1 MPQWSPQETAN
12 ILWAFAKTQTVNTPL
27 MDAAALWVLQPAHCS
42 LPPRELATFAWSFA
56 SLANRRMPLFHCIGF
71 MATASMQEFQA
82 QSLANLVQTFAQV
95 QLNCEPFFENMNV
108 QVGRGICIDMEPQAL
123 ANTAWALAH
132 LQVVND
138 SIMASIEDGIRSR
151 ISEFQLQELAS
162 AIWAFG
168 EMQLLDP
175 PLFAAVYSASLDKGL
190 KTADGSL
197 AVMTLSALA
206 RLKDPKLALLC
217 YSQLEDLGGSAK
229 GLGPLLAQAE
239 LEEHKEQHAQG
250 ESDAS
255 AASVSVAPSD
265 VLLQLRPAT
274 GHAAVTAAALH
285 LAEIGEAAEALKLV
299 EHLARSGQRGLWHQL
314 WVACGGQLALH
325 PRVRPD

>member
-1 MPQWSPQETAN
+1 
-12 ILWAFAKTQTVNTPL
+12 
-27 MDAAALWVLQPAHCS
+27 
-42 LPPRELATFAWSFA
+42 
-56 SLANRRMPLFHCIGF
+56 
-71 MATASMQEFQA
+71 
-82 QSLANLVQTFAQV
+82 
-95 QLNCEPFFENMNV
+95 
-108 QVGRGICIDMEPQAL
+108 
-123 ANTAWALAH
+123 
-132 LQVVND
+132 
-138 SIMASIEDGIRSR
+138 MASIEDGIRSR

-162 AIWAFG
+162 AIWTFG

-255 AASVSVAPSD
+255 AASVSVAPLGYRAYSG
-265 VLLQLRPAT
+265 RR
-274 GHAAVTAAALH
+274 AAV
-285 LAEIGEAAEALKLV
+285 AEGGRSFVARCHSAVWGPGGPHQIGGRSSKG
-299 EHLARSGQRGLWHQL
+299 RSGTGGSSSTVGL
-314 WVACGGQLALH
+314 
-325 PRVRPD
+325 R